1 MAKIA
6 RITNFTKFY
15 TWKEERS
22 RSGFSKSPIANIA
35 NIAKV
40 TRIFHANCEK
50 IASEN
55 IRFSSLFA
63 AGAVSR
69 GETSATQRQKFHT
82 DEANQCLHNKSGS
95 HGVPN
100 IHLSNFARLL
110 EEFGQVLCSPANE
123 LQQNSNA
130 CCREDYVPQILT
142 VLLEI
147 LRVYSW
153 PLVAFCLPSVIR
165 KQQLKQSNFSVDQS
179 ALLTGFRTDFTSS
192 VWNFCR
198 WVADV
203 YPRET
208 SPAAKSEA
216 KRMFSQASEKIEQQM
231 W

>member
-1 MAKIA
+1 MKRLSNKYGKKSKNNKFHKILHLG
-6 RITNFTKFY
+6 REKVNK
-15 TWKEERS
+15 
-22 RSGFSKSPIANIA
+22 GFSKSPIANIA
-35 NIAKV
+35 KIAKV
-40 TRIFHANCEK
+40 RRIFHANCEK

-147 LRVYSW
+147 LRVYS
-153 PLVAFCLPSVIR
+153 
-165 KQQLKQSNFSVDQS
+165 
-179 ALLTGFRTDFTSS
+179 
-192 VWNFCR
+192 
-198 WVADV
+198 
-203 YPRET
+203 
-208 SPAAKSEA
+208 
-216 KRMFSQASEKIEQQM
+216 
-231 W
+231 